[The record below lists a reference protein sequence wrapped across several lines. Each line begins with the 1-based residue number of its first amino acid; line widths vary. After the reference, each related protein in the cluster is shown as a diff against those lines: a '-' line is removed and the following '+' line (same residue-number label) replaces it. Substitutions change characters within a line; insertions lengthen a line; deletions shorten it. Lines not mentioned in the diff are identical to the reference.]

1 MDPKVRFP
9 NWLIWMSLL
18 GANGLGWEPD
28 YRLDAYHFQLVTPVA
43 SEVDPGQI
51 CRERVPVARLNE
63 FCGKR
68 SSNGGEN
75 DDEEEEEEE
84 KDNHDDYDQGSSRC
98 PRPSRVHRSRPS
110 ARSEC
115 EGMCA
120 SLLEPR
126 PHENH

>member
-1 MDPKVRFP
+1 
-9 NWLIWMSLL
+9 MSLL

-28 YRLDAYHFQLVTPVA
+28 YKLVAYHFQLVTPVA

-75 DDEEEEEEE
+75 DDGHEEEEGDEEE
-84 KDNHDDYDQGSSRC
+84 EDEDDQGFSRC
-98 PRPSRVHRSRPS
+98 PMPSRAHRSRPS
-110 ARSEC
+110 ERSVC

-120 SLLEPR
+120 SLFS
-126 PHENH
+126 